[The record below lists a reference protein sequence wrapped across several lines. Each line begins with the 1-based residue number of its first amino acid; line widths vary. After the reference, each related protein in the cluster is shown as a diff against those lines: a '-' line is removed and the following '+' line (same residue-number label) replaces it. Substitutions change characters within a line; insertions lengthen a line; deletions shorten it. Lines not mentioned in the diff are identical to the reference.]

1 MKNKLNDKNKN
12 KRQRGEWAYRVVEAA
27 VVVKAARRVGGLVA
41 VLRRLAER
49 ADPVAHV
56 RIVAA
61 DRAPIRV

>member
-1 MKNKLNDKNKN
+1 M
-12 KRQRGEWAYRVVEAA
+12 GAHRVVEAA
-27 VVVKAARRVGGLVA
+27 VVKAVRRVGGLVA

-61 DRAPIRV
+61 DRAPIRM